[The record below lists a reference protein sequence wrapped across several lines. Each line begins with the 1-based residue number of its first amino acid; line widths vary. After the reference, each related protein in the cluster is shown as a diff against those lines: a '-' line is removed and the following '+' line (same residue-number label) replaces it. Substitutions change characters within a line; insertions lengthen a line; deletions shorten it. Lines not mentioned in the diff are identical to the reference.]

1 MWLFIV
7 VYKCIHAFCC
17 LLSYRLSNTLC
28 ELESF
33 IDSGVCIAGDYNVD
47 FGRGGSHVNLLD
59 DFVLEL
65 DLVVCDLSFARS
77 VDYTYERDDGSCSF
91 VD

>member
-1 MWLFIV
+1 
-7 VYKCIHAFCC
+7 
-17 LLSYRLSNTLC
+17 
-28 ELESF
+28 
-33 IDSGVCIAGDYNVD
+33 
-47 FGRGGSHVNLLD
+47 VNLKASLTLIHVMVSVLLVILMLILD